1 MEKATVFGPGA
12 ADRVGGGVEVNDYIS
27 IPPTFCPVFFFTW
40 GNHSY
45 CDEMIYNEYSNF

>member
-27 IPPTFCPVFFFTW
+27 IPPPHTHILSSVFLHL
-40 GNHSY
+40 GK
-45 CDEMIYNEYSNF
+45 